1 MLLLAAKVADL
12 VGNLLEE
19 INEIDLKKFR
29 E

>member
-12 VGNLLEE
+12 VGNLLEV